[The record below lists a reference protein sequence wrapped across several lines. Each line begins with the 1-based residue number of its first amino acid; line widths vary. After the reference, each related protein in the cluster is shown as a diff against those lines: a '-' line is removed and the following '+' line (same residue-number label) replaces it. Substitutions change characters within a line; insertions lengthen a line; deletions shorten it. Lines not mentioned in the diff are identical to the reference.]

1 MFSSAFSTSWNEYLR
16 AVNSGLR
23 ETPLHGRHVQL
34 GAKTADFGGWD
45 MPIEYSGV
53 LVEHEA
59 VRSAVGIF
67 DVSHMGKVRIHGEGA
82 AAFLNSVLT
91 NDLDRIGEGCAQ
103 YTMLCNEYGGVVD
116 DLIVYR
122 WSDDEIFMVPNAAN
136 ASIIV
141 ELLTEQAPAGVTIDN
156 HHESHGIIAVQGPNS
171 RALLASIGLPT
182 DMDYMSMVSASH
194 RGEPVIVCRS
204 GYTGELGFEL
214 VLPTSIASSIAPS
227 PQAVRPSNSPDTI
240 LRRPAVVSSSK
251 APSGSIPAKRP

>member
-1 MFSSAFSTSWNEYLR
+1 M
-16 AVNSGLR
+16 NSGLR

-122 WSDDEIFMVPNAAN
+122 WSDDEIFMVAN
-136 ASIIV
+136 PGARYQRRGGRGLLIGGPSVPVLLCPPSHARAS
-141 ELLTEQAPAGVTIDN
+141 
-156 HHESHGIIAVQGPNS
+156 
-171 RALLASIGLPT
+171 R
-182 DMDYMSMVSASH
+182 
-194 RGEPVIVCRS
+194 
-204 GYTGELGFEL
+204 
-214 VLPTSIASSIAPS
+214 
-227 PQAVRPSNSPDTI
+227 
-240 LRRPAVVSSSK
+240 
-251 APSGSIPAKRP
+251 